1 VCSYSW
7 RVPLTTSG
15 ELRIATSWDL
25 LGGLGAT
32 EDPVVTYNWTARG
45 LMPQLLPW
53 LAILALLALKPNHG
67 WSAWWIWLPLACL
80 AAGWHYMQLG
90 LQSPRFDLPNDVL
103 NVLIDVPSA
112 LAFGVAAL
120 WLLGPYVGRSQ
131 RFRAFLRMLLVLA
144 VFGVFSFA
152 VTAGWDEEAA
162 ARITA
167 LPGVYLVTA
176 GWAEG
181 AAQVMMMALL
191 ALVITA
197 AMVLSGFACRSRYL
211 PWLCLWLFGSLLV
224 VVFAVGALV
233 YVLVLITSG
242 GRIAWSGFFVPVLVA
257 ATVNFATLLPFLILS
272 SASPFFRERL
282 KALLHVKPEV
292 PPPLNMPLPDAQLK
306 T

>member
-32 EDPVVTYNWTARG
+32 EGPPITYNWTARG

-80 AAGWHYMQLG
+80 AAGWHCLQLG
-90 LQSPRFDLPNDVL
+90 LHGLPNDVL
-103 NVLIDVPSA
+103 NVLIDVPRA

-120 WLLGPYVGRSQ
+120 WLLAPYVGRRQ
-131 RFRAFLRMLLVLA
+131 RFRAFLRMLLVVA

-162 ARITA
+162 ARIAA

-181 AAQVMMMALL
+181 AAQVMVLALL

-211 PWLCLWLFGSLLV
+211 PWRCLWLFGSLLV

-242 GRIAWSGFFVPVLVA
+242 GRITWVEFFVPVLAVA
-257 ATVNFATLLPFLILS
+257 TIIFATLLPFLILS

-282 KALLHVKPEV
+282 KALLHVKPEAA
-292 PPPLNMPLPDAQLK
+292 PAIAPLPDAQLK